1 MGGTNDFRTR
11 SSSRRSAR
19 RDGAESHPKF
29 TTFSKDAQARA
40 NLRGWLLAFLIGTA
54 TLGAAEKGALTG
66 TIVGPSKLPIVG
78 AKVTLTAGDGSR
90 QTVTADQ
97 NGRYSFTSVEPASYT
112 LVVEAAGYRLDRRTD
127 VRVRGG
133 ISTTVD
139 LLLAV
144 AGPPQSNPE
153 SPLEQP
159 AGFYDDAQLKASG
172 VQTTIDAAGYSS
184 QAQSPRRLLSEGP
197 SLSGNPLSSRA
208 TEAHKSTEAEQR
220 LEETLRTHP
229 DDFTANHQLGEY
241 YLSVSNPTVA
251 VPYLEKAEVLKPG
264 DASNEFDLAR
274 AYLGTKNGA
283 KAQQLLHDLIRRN
296 DIAGYH
302 NLLGQADDA
311 LNDPVSALTE
321 FRLAAQMEPN
331 EQNTFDWAN
340 EILLTADSNEPGVGA
355 FKQGVARFP
364 NSVRMY
370 IGLGIALYARNSYDA
385 AIEALC
391 HASDL
396 DPSDPRPYVYLGKMY
411 NVSNGHADEVAKR
424 IERFMETNPD
434 NPLAY
439 YYVALCL
446 WKGARND
453 KLGVDEAR
461 VEALFKKSLALD
473 PRSADTHLQLGILY
487 AAQRREQDAISE
499 FDAAIRLKPDAPDA
513 HYHLAQAYFRTGN
526 KERAQ
531 AELQIYEKLHLR

>member
-11 SSSRRSAR
+11 SVSRGCTG
-19 RDGAESHPKF
+19 RDEAVSRPQFRPSIRDVKAH
-29 TTFSKDAQARA
+29 A

-78 AKVTLTAGDGSR
+78 AKDTLTAGDGSR

-153 SPLEQP
+153 SPLAQP
-159 AGFYDDAQLKASG
+159 SGFYDDAQLKASG

-208 TEAHKSTEAEQR
+208 TETRKSTEAEQR
-220 LEETLRTHP
+220 LEETVRTHP

-241 YLSVSNPTVA
+241 YLANPAAA
-251 VPYLEKAEVLKPG
+251 VPYLEKAEELKPG

-296 DIAGYH
+296 DTAEYH
-302 NLLGQADDA
+302 NLLGQADEA
-311 LNDPVSALTE
+311 LNDPASALKE
-321 FRLAAQMEPN
+321 FKLAAQMDPS
-331 EQNTFDWAN
+331 EQNTFDLAN
-340 EILLTADSNEPGVGA
+340 EVLLASNSNGPAIEAFTRGVTL
-355 FKQGVARFP
+355 FP

-439 YYVALCL
+439 YYAALCL
-446 WKGARND
+446 WKGARDD
-453 KLGVDEAR
+453 KLSVDEAR

-473 PRSADTHLQLGILY
+473 PRPADTHLQLGILY
-487 AAQRREQDAISE
+487 AAQHREQDAISE
-499 FDAAIRLKPDAPDA
+499 FDAAIRLKPDDPDA
-513 HYHLAQAYFRTGN
+513 HYHLAQAYFRTGD

-531 AELQIYEKLHLR
+531 AELQIYEKLHTH